1 MPINIDAAVA
11 IDAAIDATTDR
22 EGEFDANFYIDLVY
36 LIVPNRLI
44 GTATKNMCQEI
55 EQQPYELACVAFD
68 DAGFMLVRLEEEEEE
83 EEKVEDGRLTQENKR
98 RRRKK
103 ERKKEKEE

>member
-1 MPINIDAAVA
+1 MNIDAAVA

-44 GTATKNMCQEI
+44 DTATNNVCQEI

-68 DAGFMLVRLEEEEEE
+68 DAGFMLERWEEEEE

-98 RRRKK
+98 RR
-103 ERKKEKEE
+103 

>member
-22 EGEFDANFYIDLVY
+22 EDEFDANFYIDIVY

-44 GTATKNMCQEI
+44 DTATNNVCQEI
-55 EQQPYELACVAFD
+55 E
-68 DAGFMLVRLEEEEEE
+68 
-83 EEKVEDGRLTQENKR
+83 
-98 RRRKK
+98 
-103 ERKKEKEE
+103 